1 MRNYLDTYIKEIDKK
16 LEGVITE
23 TDKKEH
29 LIKISFFQHERLIH
43 LLVTL
48 FYAIFVLASIYIG
61 LKMPLFTIVT
71 VILLIFLLFYVR
83 HYFFLE
89 NGVQYLYKQYDE
101 MQKKHPEYSNWQREY
116 LCAKLSLVFKKELI

>member
-89 NGVQYLYKQYDE
+89 NHVQYLYKQYDE
-101 MQKKHPEYSNWQREY
+101 MQKKHP
-116 LCAKLSLVFKKELI
+116 